1 MENKFSD
8 LFVGALVEMIDTV
21 RIEQGGP
28 AFDAVDFIAFL
39 QQKFSK
45 VCTILAGDACY

>member
-1 MENKFSD
+1 
-8 LFVGALVEMIDTV
+8 MIDTV

-28 AFDAVDFIAFL
+28 AFDAVDFIALF

-45 VCTILAGDACY
+45 VCTVLAGDSGY